1 MVGAVVFQFFGNSTR
16 GYIDTPS
23 AFWWGVSHWLDPRA
37 ESEHGWLILGISL
50 WLLWRNLKGAERGG
64 LRAECQQDDAS
75 FSKARSAS
83 GTQRSALSVPLVAL
97 LGGLVLH
104 LVGYAA
110 QQTRLSLIALLL
122 FTWGVLALGG
132 GRPWGRAAAFPLGFM
147 VFAIPFNVLDTAGF
161 FLRVGVTDT
170 AYHISRTVGI
180 DVIRNGTQLLS
191 PDGSYSYDVAA
202 ACSGVRSLMALAALS
217 LLLGYLSFRAWWAR
231 ALIGLLCFPYAFVGN
246 VVRILAII
254 VAAEWKGQE
263 AGAVVHEWFGFL
275 IFLIVLGLVQLTI
288 WLLERVRSARASVG
302 ETEPTVPAGQATA
315 PVVPA
320 MARNPLD
327 DKRAWGTVAAVAVL
341 AAGVAWATTRID
353 AQQTNPRTGVKLAA
367 DGLNPVALPNFIGL
381 EWAGQNAPVTQIERD
396 TLPEDTGFSRKNYVS
411 LADRNQ
417 QVFLSIVLSG
427 RDRTSI
433 HRPEICL
440 VGQGW
445 TIRRAAPHHF
455 SVSRLPG
462 GPLRLPATVLHIDRE
477 VTTRRGEKA
486 VLPALFAYWFVGS
499 DRVVG
504 THWERILQS
513 TINRLRTFQN
523 HRWAYVVVQTHALDG
538 EAAALKRLE
547 EVINATLPAFQEA
560 GLKN

>member
-1 MVGAVVFQFFGNSTR
+1 MSNPAAKLGRWSPRWRAAAACAVVGVVVFQFFGNSTR
-16 GYIDTPS
+16 GYIDTTS
-23 AFWWGVSHWLDPRA
+23 AFWWTVNQWLDPRA
-37 ESEHGWLILGISL
+37 EAEHGWLILGLSA
-50 WLLWRNLKGAERGG
+50 WLLWRNLKGAESGVQPS
-64 LRAECQQDDAS
+64 A
-75 FSKARSAS
+75 FSLQLWPVA
-83 GTQRSALSVPLVAL
+83 AL
-97 LGGLVLH
+97 LGGLALH

-132 GRPWGRAAAFPLGFM
+132 GRRWGRAAAFPLGFM

-170 AYHISRTVGI
+170 AYHISRAVGI

-288 WLLERVRSARASVG
+288 WLLERVRAAQSRAA
-302 ETEPTVPAGQATA
+302 EAAPTPPAGDCSL
-315 PVVPA
+315 
-320 MARNPLD
+320 LD
-327 DKRAWGTVAAVAVL
+327 YKRAWGATAAVAIV

-396 TLPEDTGFSRKNYVS
+396 TLPEDTGFSRKNYIS
-411 LADRNQ
+411 LSDKNQ

-504 THWERILQS
+504 THWERILHS
-513 TINRLRTFQN
+513 TIDRLRTLQN

-538 EAAALKRLE
+538 EAAALKRLQ
-547 EVINATLPAFQEA
+547 EVIDATLPAFQEE
-560 GLKN
+560 GLKD